1 MNAVM
6 TVCLLAKGNTLLM
19 VTKMEATHE
28 LERISYEGASFSFI
42 ESCFYM
48 PITTVELRQFNT
60 STNCALGNHRNRFQE
75 FGAVSLPLP

>member
-1 MNAVM
+1 M

-28 LERISYEGASFSFI
+28 LERISYEGARFSFT

-48 PITTVELRQFNT
+48 PITTVELWQFNT
-60 STNCALGNHRNRFQE
+60 STNSAEPTNRSLIASQLGRD
-75 FGAVSLPLP
+75 L

>member
-19 VTKMEATHE
+19 VTKMEATHQ
-28 LERISYEGASFSFI
+28 LERTSYEGASFSFI

-60 STNCALGNHRNRFQE
+60 STNSAAPTNRLLIASQLGRD
-75 FGAVSLPLP
+75 L

>member
-1 MNAVM
+1 M

-28 LERISYEGASFSFI
+28 LERISYEGASFPFT

-48 PITTVELRQFNT
+48 PITTVELWQFNT
-60 STNCALGNHRNRFQE
+60 STNSAAPTNRSLIASQLGRD
-75 FGAVSLPLP
+75 L